1 MTESAATA
9 VSCDDYF
16 GNTNMGDFKRLVAWQ
31 QANAYVMAVHAAFAG
46 RKADAATGSRAQVLR
61 AVSSIPD
68 ALAEG
73 CAKRSREELARYAD
87 IAYGSAKEVESQLI
101 KARDLGILSATE
113 ADDLLRL
120 GDRVSK
126 LCYGLSRSPH
136 PAGPHRGPPVTPG
149 PMSDIRQSDVR
160 FPLAAAPST
169 VPDPSVA
176 DNS

>member
-1 MTESAATA
+1 MTKGAAAA

-16 GNTNMGDFKRLVAWQ
+16 GSATMGDFKRLVAWQ
-31 QANAYVMAVHAAFAG
+31 QANSYVIAVHAAFAG
-46 RKADAATGSRAQVLR
+46 RRADAATGSRAQILR

-73 CAKRSREELARYAD
+73 CASRSREELARYAD

-126 LCYGLSRSPH
+126 LCFGLSRSPKA
-136 PAGPHRGPPVTPG
+136 AGQHHGPPVTPG
-149 PMSDIRQSDVR
+149 PTSDIRQSDLR
-160 FPLAAAPST
+160 FPLAAATST
-169 VPDPSVA
+169 VPDASVA